1 MPLAAGFGDGSG
13 VRNSKTRLNLH
24 QSSRGV
30 IVRRVNPLPAS
41 PKVARAW
48 QPLGCGP
55 KSRWDL
61 KAAQGAA
68 LVVVAL
74 SGWCV
79 FTEDAGPTGLKIL
92 FCLGGYNDAAPLAL
106 ESRATRVGNLAALC
120 RA

>member
-79 FTEDAGPTGLKIL
+79 FPEYAGPTGLKIL
-92 FCLGGYNDAAPLAL
+92 FWLD
-106 ESRATRVGNLAALC
+106 NLQRC
-120 RA
+120 RAAGAGVLCHAGWEFGCVW